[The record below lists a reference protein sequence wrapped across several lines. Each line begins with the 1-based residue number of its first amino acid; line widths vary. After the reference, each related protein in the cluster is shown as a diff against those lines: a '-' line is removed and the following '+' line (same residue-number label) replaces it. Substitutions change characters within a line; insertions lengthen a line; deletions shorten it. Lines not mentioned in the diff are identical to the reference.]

1 MSQNPTVQATDPD
14 RIEAVWKEVFQAYGV
29 DERRAQHFVE
39 LTFGTPRLTA
49 AAPDV
54 TEIHDIVDDALENVD
69 FESYIDQEYTPAE
82 VRATLLYELD
92 RALAGEYVGPASA
105 PREVILSEQTI
116 GLSPDSRVDERDP
129 SEDVATVESEWR
141 EILTD
146 AGVDERRAQHI
157 VELVFGTPELTAA
170 APDIEEIPG
179 IVADALEDVTIEEYL
194 DGTPINEVRHDLLMA
209 LADALAGKYSG
220 PASAPRAIALSEET
234 LSSQR
239 AAELVKEELGIG
251 PDPTPD
257 PTPARL
263 ANPMASQPSS
273 STVRERELDRVI
285 DEMGGDPETV
295 GDPEAFL
302 AEAIAFGDGDRRH
315 AVLQAFR
322 SKLDE
327 ETVSWRTFRET
338 IAAAVDRSSSSRE
351 ETDEDEEID
360 ELVEQFGRIVD
371 ESHYELGHLRAAID
385 RLEASK
391 RGDER

>member
-170 APDIEEIPG
+170 APDIEEIPS
-179 IVADALEDVTIEEYL
+179 IVAGALKDVTIEEYL
-194 DGTPINEVRHDLLMA
+194 DKTPINEVRHDLLMA
-209 LADALAGKYSG
+209 LADALAGEYSG

-234 LSSQR
+234 LSSQQ
-239 AAELVKEELGIG
+239 ATKLVQDELGKG
-251 PDPTPD
+251 PG

-263 ANPMASQPSS
+263 ASPMAYQSSS

-285 DEMGGDPETV
+285 DEMGGDPETA

-338 IAAAVDRSSSSRE
+338 IAAAVDRSSSARE
-351 ETDEDEEID
+351 ETDEDEEIG

-385 RLEASK
+385 QLEASK
-391 RGDER
+391 RGDE